1 MTAGYDDFIDED
13 LIEEEEIPEVKPNK
27 SQAWRDIEAIR
38 EQRALEK
45 KLAKEYELESF
56 EDDWDFDDLDD

>member
-27 SQAWRDIEAIR
+27 SQA
-38 EQRALEK
+38 
-45 KLAKEYELESF
+45 
-56 EDDWDFDDLDD
+56 